1 MSNYSKQNIF
11 IEDSPNPDVL
21 LFKPFGFSMDTDFV
35 ISIPFDGM
43 QSDFFE
49 ALKGDFDFIKS
60 LYIHHNALGLAKS
73 SGVEWSEDI
82 KEALTSRIAELLNNG
97 VTLVNEPSSSKK
109 TWAEGTVEYKIANI
123 LEERVRPAVAADG
136 GDVELYAF
144 KDGVAYID
152 LRGAC
157 VGCPSSTAT
166 LRVAIKRILS
176 HFVDE
181 VVEVDTPDNFIE

>member
-1 MSNYSKQNIF
+1 MYNLTVEKIF
-11 IEDSPNPDVL
+11 IEQSPNPDVL
-21 LFKPFGFSMDTDFV
+21 LFKPFGFSVEIDFV
-35 ISIPFDGM
+35 LSIPFDGIE
-43 QSDFFE
+43 SDFFSH
-49 ALKGDFDFIKS
+49 LKDKFSFVKGIYIHQNAIGILKNSNTEWSDDIKKS
-60 LYIHHNALGLAKS
+60 LTNEIC
-73 SGVEWSEDI
+73 V
-82 KEALTSRIAELLNNG
+82 LLNTGTSLFSDNS
-97 VTLVNEPSSSKK
+97 NIKK
-109 TWAEGTVEYKIANI
+109 EWQEGTVEYKISTI

-144 KDGVAYID
+144 KDGIAYID

-181 VVEVDTPDNFIE
+181 VEDVDTPDNMIN